1 MKHILIYS
9 LLLLVSLGVSAQ
21 DKKPNIV
28 FIEVD
33 DLPAHYTTMMGE
45 KNADTPTIDKLAD
58 EGVFF
63 NNAICQGTMCG
74 PSRNSFI
81 TGVYPHNLGFYQN
94 GPFDGLDLNTWAL
107 PAAMQRAGYYTAHI
121 GKSHIHPS
129 EEGLK
134 GTKAEKSREGHA
146 RLGFDYVWNS
156 VGRTVAAKSRKTGGT
171 DMYIDFLIDYDKKH
185 NTNYYKQIK
194 TKEKVSSLPEDIY
207 LDGLFTK
214 MALEFLDEHKDETY
228 FLWLNYSVPHG
239 PYDVEQKY
247 HDKFDKSM
255 MPTPNYAEDKGDN
268 IPDLL
273 RPYPMTEPRK
283 VLKEQ
288 LGNFASISYMDYQV
302 SRILKGIEE
311 TGHKENTI
319 VVFFSDHGIFVGDHG
334 LTHKSSLYKEV
345 LNTSLI
351 ILDPRSE
358 TNGRTIARPVE
369 LQDVLKTTMDWGGAS
384 VKDKNTPYGES
395 LLPLLQDK
403 KGYKRVYAVGES
415 PGYFA
420 MVTEDY
426 KYIAPFDFQKDGFEV
441 LFDLKKDPN
450 EKVNIAKDNSKVI
463 KKFRKMAKEW
473 LSESGEVKV
482 QREKKAKNK
491 KGKKGKKNKK

>member
-1 MKHILIYS
+1 MIKR
-9 LLLLVSLGVSAQ
+9 LLVPIFLFITLLINAQ
-21 DKKPNIV
+21 EKPNIV

-94 GPFDGLDLNTWAL
+94 GPFDGLELNIWAL

-129 EEGLK
+129 EKGLK

-156 VGRTVAAKSRKTGGT
+156 VGRVVASKGKSHGK
-171 DMYIDFLIDYDKKH
+171 DMYVDFLIDYDKKH
-185 NTNYYKQIK
+185 NTSYYNQLKS
-194 TKEKVSSLPEDIY
+194 KEKISTLPEDVY

-214 MALEFLDEHKDETY
+214 MALEFLDQHKDETY

-239 PYDVEQKY
+239 PYDVEKKY
-247 HDKFDKSM
+247 HDKFNKSM
-255 MPTPNYAEDKGDN
+255 VPTPNYADDKGEN

-273 RPYPMTEPRK
+273 RPYPMTEPKK

-288 LGNFASISYMDYQV
+288 LGNFANISYMDYQV

-319 VVFFSDHGIFVGDHG
+319 VVFFSDHGIFIGDHG

-345 LNTSLI
+345 LNSSLI

-358 TNGRTIARPVE
+358 TNGRIVTRPVE
-369 LQDVLKTTMDWGGAS
+369 LQDVLKTTMDWGEAS
-384 VKDKNTPYGES
+384 EKDKNTPYGES

-403 KGYKRVYAVGES
+403 RGYKRAYAVGES

-426 KYIAPFDFQKDGFEV
+426 KYIAPFDFQKEGFEV

-450 EKVNIAKDNSKVI
+450 EMVNVANDYPRTI

-473 LSESGEVKV
+473 LAESGEVKI
-482 QREKKAKNK
+482 QKKKRAKK
-491 KGKKGKKNKK
+491 KKI